1 MGRDRKFSTI
11 DLFIATKKQILQVG
25 YDGFTISH
33 LAETL
38 EVSRAAIYKQYIN
51 KDELLIDFMLY
62 EMEKSVGDLKQ
73 VRKEGSFEQQLE
85 DLLNRM
91 AHFNELHQIL
101 GMVSLIQDV
110 SEGILQKKGKLSSM
124 HKDLY
129 EPLLRIVTNGKREKN
144 IDPSI
149 PDSLVLGFIFQT
161 IDIPKQPNLSTE
173 AQLQYIKRLILHGV
187 CGENK

>member
-62 EMEKSVGDLKQ
+62 EMDKSVGDLKQ
-73 VRKEGSFEQQLE
+73 VRREGTFEQQLE

-110 SEGILQKKGKLSSM
+110 SEEIIRKKAKLSSM

-173 AQLQYIKRLILHGV
+173 EQLQYIKQLILHGV